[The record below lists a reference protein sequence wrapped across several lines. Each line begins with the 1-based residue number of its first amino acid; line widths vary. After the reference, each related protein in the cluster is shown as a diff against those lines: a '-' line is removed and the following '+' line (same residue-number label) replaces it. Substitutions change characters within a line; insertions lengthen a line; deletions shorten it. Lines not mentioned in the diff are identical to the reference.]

1 MRRWIFYF
9 AGLFIAALG
18 ISSIIVADVGA
29 GAWDTV
35 FVGLTYN
42 FGLTPGTWNI
52 IVGGC
57 IMLLNAFLSKKKPD
71 LPAFLTV
78 FTLGLFIDFYLFVYR
93 FIDISNIGE
102 RIILFLVG
110 FILLSTGAGMYLQ
123 AKFAPNPIDSLMLV
137 VQKKTGFSLAIS
149 RLICE
154 TFALLSGL
162 LLSGPV
168 SYGTAF
174 VAFSIGP
181 CLQFSCRKME
191 QLYNATSISAK
202 KDTAI

>member
-1 MRRWIFYF
+1 MKRWIFYF
-9 AGLFIAALG
+9 VGLFIAAFG
-18 ISSIIVADVGA
+18 ISSIVVSDVGA
-29 GAWDTV
+29 GTWDAV
-35 FVGLTYN
+35 FVGLTYS
-42 FGLTPGTWNI
+42 FGLTPGTWSI
-52 IVGGC
+52 IIGGC
-57 IMLLNAFLSKKKPD
+57 LMLLNAFLSKNKPD

-78 FTLGLFIDFYLFVYR
+78 FTLGVFIDFNLFVYS
-93 FIDISNIGE
+93 FFDISHISE
-102 RIILFLVG
+102 RIFLFFVG
-110 FILLSTGAGMYLQ
+110 FVLLTTGAGMYLQ

-137 VQKKTGFSLAIS
+137 VQKRTGFSLAIS

-154 TFALLSGL
+154 AFALLLGL

-191 QLYNATSISAK
+191 QLYTSTGLSGK